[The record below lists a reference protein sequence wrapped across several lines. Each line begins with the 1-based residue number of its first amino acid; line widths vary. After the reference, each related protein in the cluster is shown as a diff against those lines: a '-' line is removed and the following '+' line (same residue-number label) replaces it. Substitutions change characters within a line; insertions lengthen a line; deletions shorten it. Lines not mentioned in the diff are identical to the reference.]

1 MSWGKTFAR
10 RQLGERGC
18 APLGSANTTDGGG
31 WRERSHRNRCL
42 MVKAAL
48 TRAERK
54 SLLCGMGN
62 VERGMLNVERGMWN
76 VECGTWNV
84 ECGTWNVERGML
96 NVKWSVG

>member
-1 MSWGKTFAR
+1 MGKGKTFAR

-18 APLGSANTTDGGG
+18 APLGAANTTDGGG

-42 MVKAAL
+42 TVTAAL

-62 VERGMLNVERGMWN
+62 VERGMWNVECGMWNVERGMWN
-76 VECGTWNV
+76 VE
-84 ECGTWNVERGML
+84 RGMVRRMR
-96 NVKWSVG
+96 ND

>member
-1 MSWGKTFAR
+1 MLPLQNNDMSRGKTFAR

-18 APLGSANTTDGGG
+18 APLGAANTTYGGG

-42 MVKAAL
+42 TVTAAL

-62 VERGMLNVERGMWN
+62 VERGMLNVDCWN
-76 VECGTWNV
+76 VEC
-84 ECGTWNVERGML
+84 
-96 NVKWSVG
+96 

>member
-1 MSWGKTFAR
+1 MSRGKTFAR

-18 APLGSANTTDGGG
+18 APLGSANTTNGGG

-54 SLLCGMGN
+54 SLLCGMW
-62 VERGMLNVERGMWN
+62 NVERGMWN
-76 VECGTWNV
+76 VEC
-84 ECGTWNVERGML
+84 WNVEREML
-96 NVKWSVG
+96 NVDC

>member
-1 MSWGKTFAR
+1 MSRGKTFAR

-18 APLGSANTTDGGG
+18 APLGTANTTDGGG
-31 WRERSHRNRCL
+31 WRERSHRNRFL
-42 MVKAAL
+42 TVKAAL

-62 VERGMLNVERGMWN
+62 VERGMWNVECGTWNVERGMWN

-84 ECGTWNVERGML
+84 ECGMWNVEC
-96 NVKWSVG
+96 